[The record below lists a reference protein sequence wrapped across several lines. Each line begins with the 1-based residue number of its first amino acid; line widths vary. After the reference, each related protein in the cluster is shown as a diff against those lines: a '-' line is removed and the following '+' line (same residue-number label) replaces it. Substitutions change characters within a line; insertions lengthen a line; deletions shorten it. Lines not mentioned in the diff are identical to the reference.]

1 LKEDL
6 KTKEAYI
13 STLEEQSRSMTK
25 RVSDLEIHLKTV
37 KSECVEAMSNKENA
51 LREQFKTFEYKN
63 NQIQAEHEQL
73 KKQLIRE

>member
-6 KTKEAYI
+6 KSKEAYI

-63 NQIQAEHEQL
+63 NQIQAEREQL

>member
-51 LREQFKTFEYKN
+51 LREQFKTFE
-63 NQIQAEHEQL
+63 
-73 KKQLIRE
+73 